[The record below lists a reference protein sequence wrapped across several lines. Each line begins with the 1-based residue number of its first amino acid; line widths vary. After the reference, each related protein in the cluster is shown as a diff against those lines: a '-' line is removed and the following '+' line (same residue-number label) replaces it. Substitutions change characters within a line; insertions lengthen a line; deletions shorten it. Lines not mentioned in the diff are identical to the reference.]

1 MAEEKNKGG
10 RPSLAKEDAK
20 TRRITFLTTEAF
32 YKQIEDAARKNHV
45 PVSAFISA
53 AVSEKVS
60 EVGTQ
65 A

>member
-1 MAEEKNKGG
+1 M
-10 RPSLAKEDAK
+10 AKEDAK

-32 YKQIEDAARKNHV
+32 YKQIEDAAKKNHV
-45 PVSAFISA
+45 PLSAFISA

-60 EVGTQ
+60 EVGAQ